1 MEINENAPVIA
12 KGMIE
17 INSNPEIIW
26 DMIAD
31 VERWPIWNRDVQN
44 ASLEGKVAKG
54 SKFKWKSSSLTI
66 TSIFQEDN
74 RPKILGWTGETMGI
88 KAIHIWRFEPE
99 DNKTIVRTEESWER
113 PLTHLTRNR
122 TQDMLQKSIDS
133 VLNYL
138 KIEVERVSN

>member
-1 MEINENAPVIA
+1 
-12 KGMIE
+12 
-17 INSNPEIIW
+17 
-26 DMIAD
+26 
-31 VERWPIWNRDVQN
+31 
-44 ASLEGKVAKG
+44 
-54 SKFKWKSSSLTI
+54 
-66 TSIFQEDN
+66 
-74 RPKILGWTGETMGI
+74 MGI